1 MRSLTL
7 TSSKMAILKQIL
19 LLTSIFS
26 AGWVLGSEKILR
38 NEDLKRI
45 IDGNWDTEQA
55 VFRKLESPSA
65 HGQVFWKNEKS
76 TPQSPLSHK
85 SVDNETLLDVC
96 TLLFHQSIH

>member
-1 MRSLTL
+1 
-7 TSSKMAILKQIL
+7 L
-19 LLTSIFS
+19 LASIFS
-26 AGWVLGSEKILR
+26 AGWVLGSDKILR
-38 NEDLKRI
+38 DEDLKRI

-76 TPQSPLSHK
+76 TPQSPLSYK

-96 TLLFHQSIH
+96 TLISSPNYVLIFF